1 MLIHRLFLK
10 PWKADPSIRFFSG
23 FEAAVLGREWSVM
36 DKRKITV
43 FILVFS
49 MIIITGCASPTAPQ
63 ETATGGAA
71 SLDEEVLPT
80 STTGEPTN
88 TPTPTDVPAPTPSPL
103 PSATSPPPTP
113 MLSSLGADL
122 LCRFGPGEEY
132 ALSGTF
138 LMDDT
143 SPVIGRDEEQAW
155 FVVEHPRMPGRYCWL
170 AADDTRVDGDINA
183 IPVSLPPENIVL
195 GVSASLEPAVIKL
208 SSCSFP
214 VTFDAFFTIEISG
227 PVSVTYRK
235 VSNEGTSGWKTKSF
249 STGGAKSFSEEFK
262 VDSPGTYF
270 YRVEVSSPN
279 VIQGETSGQV
289 TCP

>member
-1 MLIHRLFLK
+1 
-10 PWKADPSIRFFSG
+10 
-23 FEAAVLGREWSVM
+23 M
-36 DKRKITV
+36 DNRIITA
-43 FILVFS
+43 FTLVFL
-49 MIIITGCASPTAPQ
+49 MIITTGCASLTEPQ
-63 ETATGGAA
+63 GTATDGAA
-71 SLDEEVLPT
+71 SPDEEVLPT
-80 STTGEPTN
+80 STIGEPTN

-132 ALSGTF
+132 AQSGTF

-143 SPVIGRDEEQAW
+143 APVKGRDEDQTW

-170 AADDTRVDGDINA
+170 TADDTRVDGDINA
-183 IPVSLPPENIVL
+183 IPVSPPPENIVI
-195 GVSASLEPAVIKL
+195 GVSARLEPPVIKL

-214 VTFDAFFTIEISG
+214 VTFDSFFTIEVSG

-249 STGGAKSFSEEFK
+249 STGGAKSFSEIFK
-262 VDSPGTYF
+262 VDSAGTYF
-270 YRVEVSSPN
+270 YRVEISSPN
-279 VIQGETSGQV
+279 VIQGETTGQV
-289 TCP
+289 ICP